1 MAAYEP
7 EVEGNRIDPHSDPHT
22 DPNGNGESPPGPGGL
37 RRRGIYL
44 LPNLFTLGVLF
55 SGFFAIVQAMNGRF
69 EVGCIAI
76 FIAMVLD
83 GMDGRVARWT
93 NTQSEFGAQFDSIAD
108 MVAFGAAPALM
119 AYTWVL
125 KDIQVF
131 GLGWIGAF
139 IYCAGAGIR
148 LARFNANIAVV
159 DPRYFQGLPSP
170 SGAAVMAGFIWVMVD
185 FFQIAPRDHH
195 WLAPLTWIVAVYA
208 GVTMVSNVPFWSFK
222 EVNWKKRVPLW
233 VILALVIGISIVAS
247 SPSLVLFGVF
257 MAYGFSGYVMWA
269 MGHRARPILPDDDSD
284 G

>member
-1 MAAYEP
+1 MADDVPEDENGVAEP
-7 EVEGNRIDPHSDPHT
+7 
-22 DPNGNGESPPGPGGL
+22 PPGGGL

-69 EVGCIAI
+69 EVGAIAI
-76 FIAMVLD
+76 FVAMVLD

-125 KDIQVF
+125 KDF
-131 GLGWIGAF
+131 GTAGWIGAF

-159 DPRYFQGLPSP
+159 DKRYFQGLPSP
-170 SGAAVMAGFIWVMVD
+170 SGAAVLTGFLWVLVD
-185 FFQIAPRDHH
+185 YEFSPLEYH
-195 WLAPLTWIVAVYA
+195 WLAPLTWVVAVFA
-208 GVTMVSNVPFWSFK
+208 GFTMVSNVPFWSFK

-233 VILALVIGISIVAS
+233 VILLGVVAISIVAS
-247 SPSLVLFGVF
+247 SPSLVLFALF
-257 MAYGFSGYVMWA
+257 MAYGLSGYVMWA
-269 MGHRARPILPDDDSD
+269 MGHRARPVLPEE
-284 G
+284 

>member
-1 MAAYEP
+1 MAEDNELEP
-7 EVEGNRIDPHSDPHT
+7 EVNA
-22 DPNGNGESPPGPGGL
+22 PPAPGGLL

-44 LPNLFTLGVLF
+44 LPNLFTTGVLF
-55 SGFFAIVQAMNGRF
+55 CGFFAIVQAMNGRF
-69 EVGCIAI
+69 EVAAVAVYV
-76 FIAMVLD
+76 AMVLD

-93 NTQSEFGAQFDSIAD
+93 NTQSEFGAQYDSIAD
-108 MVAFGAAPALM
+108 MVAFGAAPALI

-125 KDIQVF
+125 KDF
-131 GLGWIGAF
+131 GTAGWIGAF

-159 DPRYFQGLPSP
+159 DKRYFQGLPSP
-170 SGAAVMAGFIWVMVD
+170 SGAAVMTGLVWVLND
-185 FFQIAPRDHH
+185 FGWRPPGEYSWLIAI
-195 WLAPLTWIVAVYA
+195 TWAVAVFA

-269 MGHRARPILPDDDSD
+269 MGHRVRPVLPEE
-284 G
+284 

>member
-1 MAAYEP
+1 MAEAPEYEP
-7 EVEGNRIDPHSDPHT
+7 EAVDQ
-22 DPNGNGESPPGPGGL
+22 PPAAGL

-44 LPNLFTLGVLF
+44 LPNLFTTGVLF
-55 SGFFAIVQAMNGRF
+55 CGFFAIVQAMNGRF
-69 EVGCIAI
+69 DVGCIAI
-76 FIAMVLD
+76 FVAMVLD

-93 NTQSEFGAQFDSIAD
+93 NTQSEFGAQYDSIAD
-108 MVAFGAAPALM
+108 MVAFGAAPALI

-125 KDIQVF
+125 KDIQMF

-159 DPRYFQGLPSP
+159 DKRYFQGLPSP
-170 SGAAVMAGFIWVMVD
+170 SGAAIMTGLVWVLVD
-185 FFQIAPRDHH
+185 FAFLPRDHA
-195 WLAPLTWIVAVYA
+195 WIAWVTWAIAVFA

-233 VILALVIGISIVAS
+233 VILVLVIGFSVVAS

-257 MAYGFSGYVMWA
+257 MAYGLSGYIMWA
-269 MGHRARPILPDDDSD
+269 MGHRVRPVLPEE
-284 G
+284 